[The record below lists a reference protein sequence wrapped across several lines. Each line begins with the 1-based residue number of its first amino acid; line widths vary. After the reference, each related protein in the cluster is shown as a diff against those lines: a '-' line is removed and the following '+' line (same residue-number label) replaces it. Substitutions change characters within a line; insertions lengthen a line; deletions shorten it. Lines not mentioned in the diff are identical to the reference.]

1 MWLRN
6 GNPTASV
13 GVGGSGGVGWSSMRV
28 IFPGGSQAAIN
39 LHTAWAMKAAFRQ
52 GFQTAEPGAND
63 AALWNHTQGVP
74 SGYGNAAALLPLAP
88 GGVRADLSGVGA
100 FTGTKPQ
107 EGRIVTADLVGGG
120 VLSTA
125 TVIGVGLI
133 YSSPS
138 GSGVLAADAVAS
150 GVVLAALTGSGT
162 LAGAVEGGAAVVAAL
177 QGTGVLVAQAE
188 GGALVVAL
196 LDGTGTLAGNAEGGA
211 QAQALLIGA
220 GALSAA
226 IVGVMAALA
235 DLEGGSSFTA
245 TVEAIGVLSA
255 ALEGDGLLDIDAPI
269 GIGFAEAHISDATG
283 GLVVDTLSA
292 GALQQVVASIL
303 GALIVNYDDPD
314 SVGRVLNDMHGVN
327 AGRVKLNKT
336 TGVLTVYA
344 PDGVTPRLTFQVKD
358 DDGNPSSS
366 QQYDR
371 EPT

>member
-1 MWLRN
+1 MWVGN
-6 GNPTASV
+6 GMYQKGATFSW
-13 GVGGSGGVGWSSMRV
+13 GGNAIRV
-28 IFPGGSQAAIN
+28 LHAPGLIATNGF
-39 LHTAWAMKAAFRQ
+39 TAWQAQGAFRH
-52 GFQTAEPGAND
+52 GREFAAGVSGAGTPQ
-63 AALWNHTQGVP
+63 WSHVQGVP
-74 SGYGNAAALLPLAP
+74 SGYGARAALLPLTP
-88 GGVRADLSGVGA
+88 GGVAAQL
-100 FTGTKPQ
+100 TGTGVFAGSQPQ
-107 EGRIVTADLVGGG
+107 EGRVVTAALIGSGG
-120 VLSTA
+120 LSA
-125 TVIGVGLI
+125 TVIGIGLI
-133 YSSPS
+133 YSTAS
-138 GSGVLAADAVAS
+138 GAGAFTADATGAGVL
-150 GVVLAALTGSGT
+150 LAALTGNGT

-177 QGTGVLVAQAE
+177 QGTGVLVATGE

-196 LDGTGTLAGNAEGGA
+196 LDGTGALTGNAEGGA
-211 QAQALLIGA
+211 QAQALLIGS

-235 DLEGGSSFTA
+235 DLEGSGSFTA

-269 GIGFAEAHISDATG
+269 GIGFAEAHITDATG

-303 GALIVNYDDPD
+303 GALIANYDDPAT
-314 SVGRVLNDMHGVN
+314 VGRVLNDMHGVN

-358 DDGNPSSS
+358 DDGNPSSA

-371 EPT
+371 TPETD